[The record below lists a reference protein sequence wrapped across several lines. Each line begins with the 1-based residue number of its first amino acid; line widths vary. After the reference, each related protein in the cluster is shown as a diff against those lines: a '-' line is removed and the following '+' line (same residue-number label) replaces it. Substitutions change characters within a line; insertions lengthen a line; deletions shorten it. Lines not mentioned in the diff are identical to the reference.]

1 MDGST
6 SDWSRRFFLGALA
19 SGCASATHADLLI
32 SPRPIPR
39 SPDLLRS
46 SAPAS
51 EALIKKAGL
60 GGKTTFAVADAK
72 TGEFLEARSHLYAQP
87 PASVAKALTAIYG
100 LRTLG
105 RNHRFAT
112 RLVATGTVSNGRIEG
127 DLILEGSG
135 DPLLDTD
142 RLGEMAKQLREAGI
156 FEVAGQFH
164 VLDSALPTIGSID
177 PTQPDHVGYNPSVSG
192 LNLNFNRVYFEWKR
206 GKSDY
211 AITLEARAKRHRPRV
226 TVSRMQVI
234 DRSTPIYTYADGA
247 GRDEWTV
254 ARRAL
259 GKEGGRWLPVRYPAR
274 YATEVMTSLL
284 RSNGITVKPGEPL
297 AKAPAGTELVVSEG
311 PELHK
316 MLKGMLKYST
326 NLTAEVVGLSASTAR
341 GMAPATLTDSGSA
354 MSDWLVSEF
363 DARRPQFVD
372 HSGLGDAS
380 KITSYDMVR
389 ALMEAGPET
398 GIRDLMKNIPLRDN
412 NGNTMKNHPV
422 KVSAKTGTLNFVSGL
437 AGFVRTAQG
446 RDLVF
451 AIFSSDMDRRA
462 KLSKAERERPPGG
475 KQWARGARRLQNK
488 LIQRWATAYT
498 S

>member
-1 MDGST
+1 MDRST

-19 SGCASATHADLLI
+19 SGCASATHAELLV
-32 SPRPIPR
+32 SPLPVARP
-39 SPDLLRS
+39 LNLGRS
-46 SAPAS
+46 SAAS

-72 TGEFLEARSHLYAQP
+72 TGEFLESRSHLYAQP

-105 RNHRFAT
+105 PNHRFAT
-112 RLVATGTVSNGRIEG
+112 RLVATGSVSAGKIEG

-164 VLDSALPTIGSID
+164 VLDTALPAIGSID
-177 PTQPDHVGYNPSVSG
+177 PSQPDHVGYNPSISG

-206 GKSDY
+206 GNPDY
-211 AITLEARAKRHRPRV
+211 AITLDARAKRHRPRV
-226 TVSRMQVI
+226 TVSRMQVV
-234 DRSTPIYTYADGA
+234 DRSMPIYTYADGA

-254 ARRAL
+254 ARKAL
-259 GKEGGRWLPVRYPAR
+259 GKEGGRWLPVRYPAH

-284 RSNGITVKPGEPL
+284 RSNGIEVKSGEPL
-297 AKAPAGTELVVSEG
+297 VASEPGIELVVSEG
-311 PELHK
+311 PEL
-316 MLKGMLKYST
+316 LQLLRGMLKYST
-326 NLTAEVVGLSASTAR
+326 NLTAEVVGLSATKAR
-341 GMAPATLTDSGSA
+341 GMAPATLAESGSA

-363 DARRPQFVD
+363 DARRPQLVD

-380 KITSYDMVR
+380 RITSYDMVR

-398 GIRDLMKNIPLRDN
+398 GIRDLMKNVSLRDA
-412 NGNTMKNHPV
+412 NGSTIKNHPV

-437 AGFVRTAQG
+437 AGFITTAEG
-446 RDLVF
+446 RELVF
-451 AIFSSDMDRRA
+451 AIFSSDMDRRER
-462 KLSKAERERPPGG
+462 LSKAERERPPGG

-488 LIQRWATAYT
+488 LIQQWATAYI